1 MARFEFRLPDIG
13 EGVTEGEIVAWH
25 IKEGDRVAEDQL
37 MVEVM
42 TDKATVTIGAPRGGK
57 IDKLLSG
64 VGTIVKVGDV
74 LVVIQTGNGSRP
86 PVPGQSAPGQ
96 SVAPP
101 GVPAQ
106 APASEGLAASAVGDI
121 RDSLPGTAYFSER
134 PPAAGLALEMA
145 DKHLHEMAA
154 SVVAR
159 PLVDVGAPSP
169 GTPGNGGGHFSEKPL
184 AAPATRKLARDLKVD
199 LRLVPGSGPHGRVT
213 KQDVREYQGGS
224 GLSMPAG
231 SGTGARTGSSGS
243 GPLPSGRGSN
253 SVRPGVRL
261 PFVGMRRRI
270 AENMSQSKNTA
281 AHFGFVEECDADRLI
296 ELRDRLKPEAKAL
309 GVELSYLPFVVKAV
323 VAALKKNPWLN
334 CTLDT
339 QSNELV
345 LHDRY
350 HIGIA
355 AATEQGLVVPVI
367 HDADRRSLIELG
379 REIDRLANAAREGKL
394 SRQELSGSTFTVT
407 SLGKLAGLFA
417 IPIINLP
424 NVGILGIHRIKE
436 RPVVRDGQIAIGHVM
451 LLSLSCDH
459 RIVDGHVGAAF
470 AYDVIHYL
478 EDPAR
483 LLLES

>member
-57 IDKLLSG
+57 IDRLLSA

-86 PVPGQSAPGQ
+86 PVPGQTAPGQ
-96 SVAPP
+96 NTPAPS
-101 GVPAQ
+101 VPAQ

-134 PPAAGLALEMA
+134 PPAAGLALAVA
-145 DKHLHEMAA
+145 DKHLHDMA
-154 SVVAR
+154 
-159 PLVDVGAPSP
+159 VDVGA
-169 GTPGNGGGHFSEKPL
+169 HFSEKPL
-184 AAPATRKLARDLKVD
+184 AAPATRKLARDLRVD
-199 LRLVPGSGPHGRVT
+199 LRLVPGTGPHGRVT
-213 KQDVREYQGGS
+213 KQDVREYQGPGPS
-224 GLSMPAG
+224 RPERV
-231 SGTGARTGSSGS
+231 GTGAGGASE
-243 GPLPSGRGSN
+243 GPAPSGRGRS
-253 SVRPGVRL
+253 SVKPGARV

-270 AENMSQSKNTA
+270 AENMSQSRHTA

-296 ELRDRLKPEAKAL
+296 ELRDRLKSEAKAL

-379 REIDRLANAAREGKL
+379 REIERLANAARDGKL

-407 SLGKLAGLFA
+407 SLGKLGGLFA
-417 IPIINLP
+417 MPIINLP

-478 EDPAR
+478 EEPAR